1 MTVTRGGEGGSNGGE
16 VGSDGGEARFDGD
29 QMGVGW
35 VVQSIGL
42 NLLE

>member
-1 MTVTRGGEGGSNGGE
+1 MMVTRGGEGGSNGGE

>member
-1 MTVTRGGEGGSNGGE
+1 MTATKGGEGGSNGGE
-16 VGSDGGEARFDGD
+16 VGSDGGETRFDGD

-35 VVQSIGL
+35 VVQSIDL

>member
-35 VVQSIGL
+35 VVQSIDL

>member
-1 MTVTRGGEGGSNGGE
+1 MTATKGGEGGSNGGE

-35 VVQSIGL
+35 VVQSIDL